1 MFRFKKYKSII
12 DFACWYLN
20 FNCGNY
26 YFVFSRELNRRF
38 HCLMCAVYNALDCD
52 MINAIKIQKTS
63 LVQNYSFV
71 VTSKSLVWY
80 PKTCLYLPWANSHKV
95 STNHTE
101 ISMRFW
107 AKSNARIFL
116 QIQYFVG
123 MFWHND
129 TLSYCAGCYTSTFT
143 QNKLLCNST
152 YILTSTKYLIAC
164 FYKTSNVFIKP
175 KNQVKNIKSNEMQ
188 EYWDFF
194 LFFVLV

>member
-1 MFRFKKYKSII
+1 
-12 DFACWYLN
+12 
-20 FNCGNY
+20 
-26 YFVFSRELNRRF
+26 
-38 HCLMCAVYNALDCD
+38 
-52 MINAIKIQKTS
+52 
-63 LVQNYSFV
+63 
-71 VTSKSLVWY
+71 
-80 PKTCLYLPWANSHKV
+80 
-95 STNHTE
+95 
-101 ISMRFW
+101 MRFW

-123 MFWHND
+123 MFWYND

-194 LFFVLV
+194 LFFVLVWYSIAVKLISLWKKKLFTVHTNFETSFLGNNLARSYLNRSPSKLW

>member
-1 MFRFKKYKSII
+1 
-12 DFACWYLN
+12 
-20 FNCGNY
+20 
-26 YFVFSRELNRRF
+26 
-38 HCLMCAVYNALDCD
+38 
-52 MINAIKIQKTS
+52 
-63 LVQNYSFV
+63 
-71 VTSKSLVWY
+71 
-80 PKTCLYLPWANSHKV
+80 
-95 STNHTE
+95 
-101 ISMRFW
+101 MRFW

-129 TLSYCAGCYTSTFT
+129 TLSYCAGCYTSSFT

-194 LFFVLV
+194 LFFVLVWYSIAVKLISLWKKNYLQYIPILKLPFSEIFWHALIPIIPHRNCDNEEYTRIIEYTGQYRMHLITPNRSSQFNQINCVSICTYLYFFFKDMFTKWCLLKSAL